1 MILYDHKFYIQNS
14 GGKIMANVPIKVLL
28 VEDDIEECNKYKNI
42 SEKRNDINIV
52 VVTNSSAKAI
62 EYLKHYKP
70 DAVILDLE
78 LHKGEGS
85 GFDFIENMAKQS
97 TSKRPNIVVTTNV
110 CSDSVYDFCHKNRID
125 FIFYKKQVNYS
136 QEKVLDTLLLLSGYD
151 DEKTVEYE
159 VDEKVEEDK
168 IMEKINKELE
178 LIGISSHL
186 QGKKYLCDA
195 IYFVIKNGEKD
206 SKISIIQHLVGKYKK
221 SNSTI
226 SRAMQNAILHAWRIS
241 SLEDLTTY
249 YTARIN
255 YETGVPTPTELI
267 YYYADKI
274 KKEL

>member
-1 MILYDHKFYIQNS
+1 MS
-14 GGKIMANVPIKVLL
+14 NVPIKVLL
-28 VEDDIEECNKYKNI
+28 VEDDIDECNKYKTIND
-42 SEKRNDINIV
+42 KRSDINLV
-52 VVTNSSAKAI
+52 ATTNSSTKAI
-62 EYLKHYKP
+62 EYLKYYKP

-78 LHKGEGS
+78 LNNGEGS
-85 GFDFIENMAKQS
+85 GFEFIENVAKQS
-97 TSKRPNIVVTTNV
+97 LAKRPNIVVITNV
-110 CSDSVYDFCHKNRID
+110 CSDSVYDFCHRNKID

-136 QEKVLDTLLLLSGYD
+136 QEKILNTLILLNGYEN
-151 DEKTVEYE
+151 EKNVKYE
-159 VDEKVEEDK
+159 VDENVEEDK
-168 IMEKINKELE
+168 IRDKINKELE

-195 IYFVIKNGEKD
+195 IYFVIKNDAKD
-206 SKISIIQHLVGKYKK
+206 SKVSIIQHLVSKYKK

-241 SLEDLTTY
+241 SLEDLTTH

-274 KKEL
+274 KREL

>member
-1 MILYDHKFYIQNS
+1 S
-14 GGKIMANVPIKVLL
+14 
-28 VEDDIEECNKYKNI
+28 
-42 SEKRNDINIV
+42 
-52 VVTNSSAKAI
+52 TKAI
-62 EYLKHYKP
+62 EYLKYYKP

-78 LHKGEGS
+78 LNKGEGS
-85 GFDFIENMAKQS
+85 GFEFIENIVKQS
-97 TSKRPNIVVTTNV
+97 VTKTPNIVVTTNV
-110 CSDSVYDFCHKNRID
+110 CSDSVYDFCHKNKID

-136 QEKVLDTLLLLSGYD
+136 QEKILNTLLLLNGYEN
-151 DEKTVEYE
+151 EKNVKYE
-159 VDEKVEEDK
+159 VDEEIEEDK
-168 IMEKINKELE
+168 IRNKINKELE

-195 IYFVIKNGEKD
+195 IYFVIKNDKED
-206 SKISIIQHLVGKYKK
+206 SKVSIIQYLVGKYKK

-274 KKEL
+274 KKEV

>member
-1 MILYDHKFYIQNS
+1 MS
-14 GGKIMANVPIKVLL
+14 NVPIKVLL
-28 VEDDIEECNKYKNI
+28 VEDDIDECNKYKTI
-42 SEKRNDINIV
+42 SDKRSDINLV
-52 VVTNSSAKAI
+52 ATTNSSTKAI
-62 EYLKHYKP
+62 EYLKYYKP

-78 LHKGEGS
+78 LNKGEGS
-85 GFDFIENMAKQS
+85 GFEFIENIVKQS
-97 TSKRPNIVVTTNV
+97 VTKRPNIVVTTNV
-110 CSDSVYDFCHKNRID
+110 CSDSVYDFCHKNKID

-136 QEKVLDTLLLLSGYD
+136 QEKILNTLLLLNGYEN
-151 DEKTVEYE
+151 EKNVKYE
-159 VDEKVEEDK
+159 VDENVEEDK
-168 IMEKINKELE
+168 IRDRINKELE

-195 IYFVIKNGEKD
+195 IYFVIKNDKED
-206 SKISIIQHLVGKYKK
+206 SKVSIIQHLVSKYKK

-274 KKEL
+274 KKEV

>member
-1 MILYDHKFYIQNS
+1 
-14 GGKIMANVPIKVLL
+14 MANIPIKVLL
-28 VEDDIEECNKYKNI
+28 VEDDIDECNKYKEINN
-42 SEKRNDINIV
+42 KRDDINLV
-52 VVTNSSAKAI
+52 AVTNSSTKAI

-78 LHKGEGS
+78 LHNGEGS
-85 GFDFIENMAKQS
+85 GFEFIENVSKNS
-97 TSKRPNIVVTTNV
+97 TNKMPNIVVTTNV
-110 CSDSVYDFCHKNRID
+110 HSDSVYDFCHKNKID
-125 FIFYKKQVNYS
+125 FIFYKKQENYS
-136 QEKVLDTLLLLSGYD
+136 QEKILDTLLLICGYD
-151 DEKTVEYE
+151 RGSVAQYE
-159 VDEKVEEDK
+159 ENEEVEEEK
-168 IMEKINKELE
+168 IVGKINKELE

-195 IYFVIKNGEKD
+195 IYFVIKSEESD

-226 SRAMQNAILHAWRIS
+226 SRAMQNAILHAWRKS

>member
-1 MILYDHKFYIQNS
+1 MDRIP
-14 GGKIMANVPIKVLL
+14 MKVLL
-28 VEDDIEECNKYKNI
+28 VEDDIDECNKYKNI
-42 SEKRNDINIV
+42 SDKRNDINLV
-52 VVTNSSAKAI
+52 AVTNSSTKAI

-70 DAVILDLE
+70 NAVILDLE
-78 LHKGEGS
+78 LNQGEGS
-85 GFDFIENMAKQS
+85 GFEFIENIAKQGI
-97 TSKRPNIVVTTNV
+97 TKRPNIVVTTNV
-110 CSDSVYDFCHKNRID
+110 CSDSVYDFCHKNKID

-136 QEKVLDTLLLLSGYD
+136 QEKILDTLLLLSGYES
-151 DEKTVEYE
+151 EKVVEYE
-159 VDEKVEEDK
+159 MDEQLEENK
-168 IMEKINKELE
+168 IMEKINKELD

-186 QGKKYLCDA
+186 QGRKYLCDA
-195 IYFVIKNGEKD
+195 ICFVIQNDKSD

-241 SLEDLTTY
+241 AIEDLTIY

-274 KKEL
+274 KKQL

>member
-1 MILYDHKFYIQNS
+1 MILYDRKFIYRIVEEE
-14 GGKIMANVPIKVLL
+14 KMANIPMKILL
-28 VEDDIEECNKYKNI
+28 VEDDVEECNKYKNI
-42 SEKRNDINIV
+42 SDKRNDINIV
-52 VVTNSSAKAI
+52 AVTNSSTKAI

-85 GFDFIENMAKQS
+85 GFDFIENMAKQNIA
-97 TSKRPNIVVTTNV
+97 KRPNVIVTTNV

-125 FIFYKKQVNYS
+125 FIFYKKQANYS
-136 QEKVLDTLLLLSGYD
+136 QEKVLDTLLLLSGYEN
-151 DEKTVEYE
+151 EKTVEYG
-159 VDEKVEEDK
+159 VDEKVEENK

-195 IYFVIKNGEKD
+195 IYFVIKNGEND

>member
-1 MILYDHKFYIQNS
+1 MA
-14 GGKIMANVPIKVLL
+14 KIPIKVLL
-28 VEDDIEECNKYKNI
+28 VEDDVEECNRYKELSN
-42 SEKRNDINIV
+42 KRSDINLV
-52 VVTNSSAKAI
+52 AVTNSSTKAI
-62 EYLKHYKP
+62 EYLKYYKP

-78 LHKGEGS
+78 LNQGEGS
-85 GFDFIENMAKQS
+85 GFEFIENMAKQS
-97 TSKRPNIVVTTNV
+97 INKRLDIVVTTNV
-110 CSDSVYDFCHKNRID
+110 CSDSVYDFCHKNKID

-136 QEKVLDTLLLLSGYD
+136 QEKVLDTLLLLSGYESEKVVEYAA
-151 DEKTVEYE
+151 DEKMEE
-159 VDEKVEEDK
+159 EKV
-168 IMEKINKELE
+168 MEKINKELD

-186 QGKKYLCDA
+186 QGRKYLCDA
-195 IYFVIKNGEKD
+195 IYFIIQNDKIN

-241 SLEDLTTY
+241 SLEDLATY